1 MCTATIPEHFSD
13 SKVLLDAYRQR
24 ARTMIETA
32 SLQYQDALEE
42 GLDDSEAW
50 NASSI
55 DWVNAS
61 QVHIIIIIILLIYA
75 CITV

>member
-1 MCTATIPEHFSD
+1 
-13 SKVLLDAYRQR
+13 
-24 ARTMIETA
+24 MIETA